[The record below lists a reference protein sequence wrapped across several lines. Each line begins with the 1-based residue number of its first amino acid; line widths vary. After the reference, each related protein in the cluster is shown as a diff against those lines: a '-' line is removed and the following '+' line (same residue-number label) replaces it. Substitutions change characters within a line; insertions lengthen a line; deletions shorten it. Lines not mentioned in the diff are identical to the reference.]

1 VLDLSA
7 IQKDASTISDLLS
20 VPQLSVGSVYSK
32 ANDAAAG
39 YAANQAALFDA
50 LVPAEAPAPISF
62 TQINNSPKALS
73 SAELYRQTNNQISVA
88 KGALTTSARKS

>member
-1 VLDLSA
+1 MTLPRV
-7 IQKDASTISDLLS
+7 
-20 VPQLSVGSVYSK
+20 
-32 ANDAAAG
+32 